1 MSHWKRWVR
10 KLSKLIIAGMEIQDV
25 PCSVCALE
33 EEGHI
38 MELRVEENGKKSI
51 LGNIYVGQ
59 VENIAANIQAAF
71 VMIAPDTRCYLPLS
85 DVKNPVFS
93 SGRKENAPLR
103 PGDMLLVQVSREAM
117 KGKLPAVTTN
127 LNFTGKYLVLTTGEK
142 KIGFSRKL
150 IQEEKNR
157 LNKWLEEERE
167 ISPRE
172 YGIVVR
178 TNAGEASKEEF
189 LTELSF
195 LKSLYEKTAVYGR
208 SRTCFSCVY
217 ETEPFYMNAVRD
229 VYSKRLDEIVTDIP
243 EAFSCISAYLKEV
256 SPEEEKKVRLYDDRL
271 LPLYKLYRLGVVLE
285 EAQKQKVW
293 LKSGGFLVL
302 QQTEAFV
309 SIDVNSGKY
318 TGKKKAEETYR
329 KINLEAAEEIARQL
343 RLRNLSGIILIDFI
357 NMENPDH
364 QDELFHVLQKHLRK
378 DSVKAKAVDIT
389 PLHIL
394 EMTRKKVRRP
404 LSEDLKEIGLQ

>member
-1 MSHWKRWVR
+1 
-10 KLSKLIIAGMEIQDV
+10 MELM
-25 PCSVCALE
+25 LE
-33 EEGHI
+33 EK
-38 MELRVEENGKKSI
+38 GKKSI

-59 VENIAANIQAAF
+59 VENIATNIQAAF
-71 VMIAPDTRCYLPLS
+71 VMIDPDTRCYLPLS

-93 SGRKENAPLR
+93 SGRTGDAPLR

-142 KIGFSRKL
+142 KIGFSKKL
-150 IQEEKNR
+150 IQEEKNK
-157 LNKWLEEERE
+157 LNKWLEEERAV
-167 ISPRE
+167 SPRE

-195 LKSLYEKTAVYGR
+195 LKRLYEKTAVYGR

-229 VYSKRLDEIVTDIP
+229 TYSKHLDEIVTDIP
-243 EAFSCISAYLKEV
+243 EVFEHIVAYLKEV
-256 SPEEEKKVRLYDDRL
+256 SHGEENKVRLYEDAL
-271 LPLYKLYRLGVVLE
+271 LPLYKLYRIGMVLE
-285 EAQKQKVW
+285 EVQKQKVW
-293 LKSGGFLVL
+293 LKSGGFLVI

-309 SIDVNSGKY
+309 SIDVNSGKF

-329 KINLEAAEEIARQL
+329 KINLEAAGEIARQL

-404 LSEDLKEIGLQ
+404 LSEDLKEISLR

>member
-1 MSHWKRWVR
+1 M
-10 KLSKLIIAGMEIQDV
+10 SKLIIAGMEIEGV
-25 PCSVCALE
+25 SCNTCALE
-33 EEGHI
+33 EDGHI
-38 MELRVEENGKKSI
+38 MELMLEEKGKKSI

-71 VMIAPDTRCYLPLS
+71 VMIDPDTRCYLPLS

-93 SGRKENAPLR
+93 SGRTGDAPLR

-142 KIGFSRKL
+142 KIGFSKKL
-150 IQEEKNR
+150 IQEEKNK
-157 LNKWLEEERE
+157 LNKWLEEERAV
-167 ISPRE
+167 SPRE

-229 VYSKRLDEIVTDIP
+229 TYSKHLDEIVTDIP
-243 EAFSCISAYLKEV
+243 EVFEHITAYLKEV
-256 SPEEEKKVRLYDDRL
+256 SHGEENKVRLYEDAL
-271 LPLYKLYRLGVVLE
+271 LPLYKLYRIGIALE
-285 EAQKQKVW
+285 EVQKQKVW
-293 LKSGGFLVL
+293 LKSGGFLVI

-309 SIDVNSGKY
+309 SIDVNSGKF

-329 KINLEAAEEIARQL
+329 KINLEAAGEIARQL

-404 LSEDLKEIGLQ
+404 LSEDLKEISLR

>member
-1 MSHWKRWVR
+1 
-10 KLSKLIIAGMEIQDV
+10 LSKLIIAGMEIEGV
-25 PCSVCALE
+25 SCNTCALE
-33 EEGHI
+33 EDGHI
-38 MELRVEENGKKSI
+38 MELMLEEKGKKSI

-71 VMIAPDTRCYLPLS
+71 VMIDPDTRCYLPLS

-93 SGRKENAPLR
+93 SGRTGDAPLR

-142 KIGFSRKL
+142 KIGFSKKL
-150 IQEEKNR
+150 IQEEKNK
-157 LNKWLEEERE
+157 LNKWLEEERAV
-167 ISPRE
+167 SPRE

-195 LKSLYEKTAVYGR
+195 LKRLYEKTAVYGR

-229 VYSKRLDEIVTDIP
+229 TYSKHLDEIVTDIP
-243 EAFSCISAYLKEV
+243 EVFEHIVTYLKEV
-256 SPEEEKKVRLYDDRL
+256 SHGEENKVRLYEDAL
-271 LPLYKLYRLGVVLE
+271 LPLYKLYRIGMVLE
-285 EAQKQKVW
+285 EVQKQKVW
-293 LKSGGFLVL
+293 LKSGGFLVI

-309 SIDVNSGKY
+309 SIDVNSGKF

-329 KINLEAAEEIARQL
+329 KINLEAAGEIARQL

-364 QDELFHVLQKHLRK
+364 QDELLHVLQKHLRK

-404 LSEDLKEIGLQ
+404 LSEDLKEISLR

>member
-1 MSHWKRWVR
+1 
-10 KLSKLIIAGMEIQDV
+10 MELM
-25 PCSVCALE
+25 LE
-33 EEGHI
+33 EK
-38 MELRVEENGKKSI
+38 GKKSI

-71 VMIAPDTRCYLPLS
+71 VMIDPDTRCYLPLS

-93 SGRKENAPLR
+93 SGRTGDAPLR

-142 KIGFSRKL
+142 KIGFSKKL
-150 IQEEKNR
+150 IQEEKNK
-157 LNKWLEEERE
+157 LNKWLEEERAV
-167 ISPRE
+167 SPRE

-195 LKSLYEKTAVYGR
+195 LKRLYEKTAVYGR

-229 VYSKRLDEIVTDIP
+229 TYSKHLDEIVTDIP
-243 EAFSCISAYLKEV
+243 EVFEHITAYLKEV
-256 SPEEEKKVRLYDDRL
+256 SHGEENKVRLYEDAL
-271 LPLYKLYRLGVVLE
+271 LPLYKLYRIGMVLE
-285 EAQKQKVW
+285 EVQKQKVW
-293 LKSGGFLVL
+293 LKSGGFLVI

-309 SIDVNSGKY
+309 SIDVNSGKF

-329 KINLEAAEEIARQL
+329 KINLEAAGEIARQL

-404 LSEDLKEIGLQ
+404 LSEDLKEISLR

>member
-1 MSHWKRWVR
+1 M
-10 KLSKLIIAGMEIQDV
+10 SKLIIAGMEIEGV
-25 PCSVCALE
+25 SCNTCALE
-33 EEGHI
+33 EDGHI
-38 MELRVEENGKKSI
+38 MELMLEEKGKKSI

-71 VMIAPDTRCYLPLS
+71 VMIDPDTRCYLPLS

-93 SGRKENAPLR
+93 SGRTGDAPLR

-142 KIGFSRKL
+142 KIGFSKKL
-150 IQEEKNR
+150 IQEEKNK
-157 LNKWLEEERE
+157 LNKWLEEERAV
-167 ISPRE
+167 SPRE

-195 LKSLYEKTAVYGR
+195 LKRLYEKTAVYGR

-229 VYSKRLDEIVTDIP
+229 TYSKHLDEIVTDIP
-243 EAFSCISAYLKEV
+243 EVFEHIVAYLKEV
-256 SPEEEKKVRLYDDRL
+256 SHGEENKVRLYEDAL
-271 LPLYKLYRLGVVLE
+271 LPLYKLYRIGMVLE
-285 EAQKQKVW
+285 EVQKQKVW
-293 LKSGGFLVL
+293 LKSGGFLVI

-309 SIDVNSGKY
+309 SIDVNSGKF

-329 KINLEAAEEIARQL
+329 KINLEAAGEIARQL

-364 QDELFHVLQKHLRK
+364 QDELLHVLQKHLRK

-404 LSEDLKEIGLQ
+404 LSEDLKEIGLR

>member
-1 MSHWKRWVR
+1 MR
-10 KLSKLIIAGMEIQDV
+10 KLSKLIIAGMEIEGV
-25 PCSVCALE
+25 SCNTCALE
-33 EEGHI
+33 EDGHI
-38 MELRVEENGKKSI
+38 MELMLEEKGKKSI

-71 VMIAPDTRCYLPLS
+71 VMIDPDTRCYLPLS

-93 SGRKENAPLR
+93 SGRTGDAPLR

-142 KIGFSRKL
+142 KIGFSKKL
-150 IQEEKNR
+150 IQEEKNK
-157 LNKWLEEERE
+157 LNKWLEEERAV
-167 ISPRE
+167 SPRE

-195 LKSLYEKTAVYGR
+195 LKRLYEKTAVYGR

-229 VYSKRLDEIVTDIP
+229 TYSKHLDEIVTDIP
-243 EAFSCISAYLKEV
+243 EVFEHIVAYLKEV
-256 SPEEEKKVRLYDDRL
+256 SHGEENKVRLYEDAL
-271 LPLYKLYRLGVVLE
+271 LPLYKLYRIGMVLE
-285 EAQKQKVW
+285 EVQKQKVW
-293 LKSGGFLVL
+293 LKSGGFLVI

-309 SIDVNSGKY
+309 SIDVNSGKF

-329 KINLEAAEEIARQL
+329 KINLEAAGEIARQL

-389 PLHIL
+389 PLHI
-394 EMTRKKVRRP
+394 
-404 LSEDLKEIGLQ
+404 

>member
-1 MSHWKRWVR
+1 MR
-10 KLSKLIIAGMEIQDV
+10 KLSKLIIAGMEIEGV
-25 PCSVCALE
+25 SCNTCALE
-33 EEGHI
+33 EDGHI
-38 MELRVEENGKKSI
+38 MELMLEEKGKKSI

-71 VMIAPDTRCYLPLS
+71 VMIDPDTRCYLPLS

-93 SGRKENAPLR
+93 SGRTGDAPLR

-142 KIGFSRKL
+142 KIGFSKKL
-150 IQEEKNR
+150 IQEEKNK
-157 LNKWLEEERE
+157 LNKWLEEERAV
-167 ISPRE
+167 SPRE

-195 LKSLYEKTAVYGR
+195 LKRLYEKTAVYGR

-229 VYSKRLDEIVTDIP
+229 TYSKHLEEIVTDIP
-243 EAFSCISAYLKEV
+243 EVFEHIAAYLKEV
-256 SPEEEKKVRLYDDRL
+256 SHGEENKVRLYEDAL
-271 LPLYKLYRLGVVLE
+271 LPLYKLYRIGIALE
-285 EAQKQKVW
+285 EVQKQKVW
-293 LKSGGFLVL
+293 LKSGGFLVI

-309 SIDVNSGKY
+309 SIDVNSGKF

-329 KINLEAAEEIARQL
+329 KINLEAAGEIARQL

-404 LSEDLKEIGLQ
+404 LSEDLKEINLR

>member
-1 MSHWKRWVR
+1 MR
-10 KLSKLIIAGMEIQDV
+10 KLSKLIIAGMEIEGV
-25 PCSVCALE
+25 SCNTCALE
-33 EEGHI
+33 EDGHI
-38 MELRVEENGKKSI
+38 MELMLEEKGKKSI

-71 VMIAPDTRCYLPLS
+71 VMIDPDTRCYLPLS

-93 SGRKENAPLR
+93 SGRTGDAPLR

-142 KIGFSRKL
+142 KIGFSKKL
-150 IQEEKNR
+150 IQEEKNK
-157 LNKWLEEERE
+157 LNKWLEEERAV
-167 ISPRE
+167 SPRE

-229 VYSKRLDEIVTDIP
+229 TYSKHLDEIVTDIP
-243 EAFSCISAYLKEV
+243 EVFEHIVAYLKEV
-256 SPEEEKKVRLYDDRL
+256 SHGEENKVRLYEDAL
-271 LPLYKLYRLGVVLE
+271 LPLYKLYRIGIALE
-285 EAQKQKVW
+285 EVQKQKVW
-293 LKSGGFLVL
+293 LKSGGFLVI

-309 SIDVNSGKY
+309 SIDVNSGKF

-329 KINLEAAEEIARQL
+329 KINLEAAGEIARQL

-404 LSEDLKEIGLQ
+404 LSEDLKEISLR

>member
-1 MSHWKRWVR
+1 MK
-10 KLSKLIIAGMEIQDV
+10 KLSKLIIAGMEIEGV
-25 PCSVCALE
+25 SCNTCALE
-33 EEGHI
+33 EDGHI
-38 MELRVEENGKKSI
+38 MELMLEEKGKKSI

-71 VMIAPDTRCYLPLS
+71 VMIDPDTRCYLPLS

-93 SGRKENAPLR
+93 SGRTGDAPLR

-142 KIGFSRKL
+142 KIGFSKKM
-150 IQEEKNR
+150 IQEEKNK
-157 LNKWLEEERE
+157 LNKWLEEERAV
-167 ISPRE
+167 SPRE

-195 LKSLYEKTAVYGR
+195 LKRLYEKTAVYGR

-229 VYSKRLDEIVTDIP
+229 TYSKHLDEIVTDIP
-243 EAFSCISAYLKEV
+243 EVFEHIVTYLKEV
-256 SPEEEKKVRLYDDRL
+256 SHGEENKVRLYEDAL
-271 LPLYKLYRLGVVLE
+271 LPLYKLYRIGMVLE
-285 EAQKQKVW
+285 EVQKQKVW
-293 LKSGGFLVL
+293 LKSGGFLVI

-309 SIDVNSGKY
+309 SIDVNSGKF

-329 KINLEAAEEIARQL
+329 KINLEAAGEIARQL

-404 LSEDLKEIGLQ
+404 LSEDLKEISLR

>member
-1 MSHWKRWVR
+1 
-10 KLSKLIIAGMEIQDV
+10 MELM
-25 PCSVCALE
+25 LE
-33 EEGHI
+33 EK
-38 MELRVEENGKKSI
+38 GKKSI

-71 VMIAPDTRCYLPLS
+71 VMIDPDTRCYLPLS

-93 SGRKENAPLR
+93 SGRTGDAPLR

-142 KIGFSRKL
+142 KIGFSKKL
-150 IQEEKNR
+150 IQEEKNK
-157 LNKWLEEERE
+157 LNKWLEEERAV
-167 ISPRE
+167 SPRE

-195 LKSLYEKTAVYGR
+195 LKRLYEKTAVYGR

-229 VYSKRLDEIVTDIP
+229 TYSKHLDEIVTDIP
-243 EAFSCISAYLKEV
+243 EVFEHIVAYLKEV
-256 SPEEEKKVRLYDDRL
+256 SHGEENKVRLYEDAL
-271 LPLYKLYRLGVVLE
+271 LPLYKLYRIGMVLE
-285 EAQKQKVW
+285 EVQKQKVW
-293 LKSGGFLVL
+293 LKSGGFLVI

-309 SIDVNSGKY
+309 SIDVNSGKF

-329 KINLEAAEEIARQL
+329 KINLEAAGEIARQL

-404 LSEDLKEIGLQ
+404 LSEDLKEISLR

>member
-1 MSHWKRWVR
+1 MR
-10 KLSKLIIAGMEIQDV
+10 KLSKLIIAGMEIEGV
-25 PCSVCALE
+25 SCNTCALE
-33 EEGHI
+33 EDGHI
-38 MELRVEENGKKSI
+38 MELMLEEKGKKSI

-71 VMIAPDTRCYLPLS
+71 VMIDPDTRCYLPLS

-93 SGRKENAPLR
+93 SGRTGDAPLR

-127 LNFTGKYLVLTTGEK
+127 LNLTGKYLVLTTGEK
-142 KIGFSRKL
+142 KIGFSKKL
-150 IQEEKNR
+150 IQEEKNK
-157 LNKWLEEERE
+157 LNKWLEEERAV
-167 ISPRE
+167 SPRE

-195 LKSLYEKTAVYGR
+195 LKRLYEKTAVYGR

-229 VYSKRLDEIVTDIP
+229 TYSKHLDEIVTDIP
-243 EAFSCISAYLKEV
+243 EVFEHIAAYLKEV
-256 SPEEEKKVRLYDDRL
+256 SHGEENKVRLYEDAL
-271 LPLYKLYRLGVVLE
+271 LPLYKLYRIGIVLE
-285 EAQKQKVW
+285 EVQKQKVW
-293 LKSGGFLVL
+293 LKSGGFLVI

-309 SIDVNSGKY
+309 SIDVNSGKF

-329 KINLEAAEEIARQL
+329 KINLEAAGEIARQL

-404 LSEDLKEIGLQ
+404 LSEDLKEISLR

>member
-1 MSHWKRWVR
+1 MR
-10 KLSKLIIAGMEIQDV
+10 KLSKLIIAGMEIEGV
-25 PCSVCALE
+25 SCNTCALE
-33 EEGHI
+33 EDGHI
-38 MELRVEENGKKSI
+38 MELMLEEKGKKSI

-71 VMIAPDTRCYLPLS
+71 VMIDPDTRCYLPLS

-93 SGRKENAPLR
+93 SGRTGDAPLR

-142 KIGFSRKL
+142 KIGFSKKL
-150 IQEEKNR
+150 IQEEKNK
-157 LNKWLEEERE
+157 LNKWLEEERAV
-167 ISPRE
+167 SPRE

-229 VYSKRLDEIVTDIP
+229 TYSKHLDEIVTDIP
-243 EAFSCISAYLKEV
+243 EVFEHIVAYLKEV
-256 SPEEEKKVRLYDDRL
+256 SHGEENKVRLYEDAL
-271 LPLYKLYRLGVVLE
+271 LPLYKLYRIGMVLE
-285 EAQKQKVW
+285 EVQKQKVW
-293 LKSGGFLVL
+293 LKSGGFLVI

-309 SIDVNSGKY
+309 SIDVNSGKF

-329 KINLEAAEEIARQL
+329 KINLEAAGEIARQL

-404 LSEDLKEIGLQ
+404 LSEDLKEISLR

>member
-1 MSHWKRWVR
+1 M
-10 KLSKLIIAGMEIQDV
+10 SKLIIAGMEIEGV
-25 PCSVCALE
+25 SCNTCALE
-33 EEGHI
+33 EDGHI
-38 MELRVEENGKKSI
+38 MELMLEEKGKKSI

-71 VMIAPDTRCYLPLS
+71 VMIDPDTRCYLPLS

-93 SGRKENAPLR
+93 SGRTGDAPLR

-142 KIGFSRKL
+142 KIGFSKKL
-150 IQEEKNR
+150 IQEEKNK
-157 LNKWLEEERE
+157 LNKWLEEERAV
-167 ISPRE
+167 SPRE

-195 LKSLYEKTAVYGR
+195 LKRLYEKTAVYGR

-229 VYSKRLDEIVTDIP
+229 TYSKHLEEIVTDIP
-243 EAFSCISAYLKEV
+243 EVFEHIVAYLKEV
-256 SPEEEKKVRLYDDRL
+256 SHGEENKVRLYEDAL
-271 LPLYKLYRLGVVLE
+271 LPLYKLYRIGMVLE
-285 EAQKQKVW
+285 EVQKQKVW
-293 LKSGGFLVL
+293 LKSGGFLVI

-309 SIDVNSGKY
+309 SIDVNSGKF

-329 KINLEAAEEIARQL
+329 KINLEAAGEIARQL

-404 LSEDLKEIGLQ
+404 LSEDLKEISLR

>member
-1 MSHWKRWVR
+1 
-10 KLSKLIIAGMEIQDV
+10 MELM
-25 PCSVCALE
+25 LE
-33 EEGHI
+33 EK
-38 MELRVEENGKKSI
+38 GKKSI

-71 VMIAPDTRCYLPLS
+71 VMIDPDTRCYLPLS

-93 SGRKENAPLR
+93 SGRTGDAPLR

-142 KIGFSRKL
+142 KIGFSKKL
-150 IQEEKNR
+150 IQEEKNK
-157 LNKWLEEERE
+157 LNKWLEEERAV
-167 ISPRE
+167 SPRE

-229 VYSKRLDEIVTDIP
+229 TYSKHLEEIVTDIP
-243 EAFSCISAYLKEV
+243 EVFEHIAAYLKEV
-256 SPEEEKKVRLYDDRL
+256 SHGEENKVRLYEDAL
-271 LPLYKLYRLGVVLE
+271 LPLYKLYRIGIALE
-285 EAQKQKVW
+285 EVQKQKVW
-293 LKSGGFLVL
+293 LKSGGFLVI

-309 SIDVNSGKY
+309 SIDVNSGKF

-329 KINLEAAEEIARQL
+329 KINLEAAGEIARQL

-404 LSEDLKEIGLQ
+404 LSEDLKEISLR

>member
-1 MSHWKRWVR
+1 
-10 KLSKLIIAGMEIQDV
+10 MELM
-25 PCSVCALE
+25 LE
-33 EEGHI
+33 EK
-38 MELRVEENGKKSI
+38 GKKSI

-71 VMIAPDTRCYLPLS
+71 VMIDPDTRCYLPLS

-93 SGRKENAPLR
+93 SGRTGDAPLR

-142 KIGFSRKL
+142 KIGFSKKL
-150 IQEEKNR
+150 IQEEKNK
-157 LNKWLEEERE
+157 LNKWLEEERAV
-167 ISPRE
+167 SPRE

-195 LKSLYEKTAVYGR
+195 LKRLYEKTAVYGR

-229 VYSKRLDEIVTDIP
+229 TYSKHLDEIVTDIP
-243 EAFSCISAYLKEV
+243 EVFEHIVAYLKEV
-256 SPEEEKKVRLYDDRL
+256 SHGEENKVRLYEDAL
-271 LPLYKLYRLGVVLE
+271 LPLYKLYRIGMVLE
-285 EAQKQKVW
+285 EVQKQKVW

-309 SIDVNSGKY
+309 SIDVNSGKF

-329 KINLEAAEEIARQL
+329 KINLEAAGEIARQL

-404 LSEDLKEIGLQ
+404 LSEDLKEISLR

>member
-1 MSHWKRWVR
+1 MR
-10 KLSKLIIAGMEIQDV
+10 KLSKLIIAGMEIEGV
-25 PCSVCALE
+25 SCNTCALE
-33 EEGHI
+33 EDGHI
-38 MELRVEENGKKSI
+38 MELMLEEKGKKSI

-71 VMIAPDTRCYLPLS
+71 VMIDPDTRCYLPLS

-93 SGRKENAPLR
+93 SGRTGDAPLR

-142 KIGFSRKL
+142 KIGFSKKL
-150 IQEEKNR
+150 IQEEKNK
-157 LNKWLEEERE
+157 LNKWLEEERAV
-167 ISPRE
+167 SPRE

-195 LKSLYEKTAVYGR
+195 LKRLYEKTAVYGR

-229 VYSKRLDEIVTDIP
+229 TYSKHLDEIVTDIP
-243 EAFSCISAYLKEV
+243 EVFEHIVAYLKEV
-256 SPEEEKKVRLYDDRL
+256 SHGEENKVRLYEDAL
-271 LPLYKLYRLGVVLE
+271 LPLYKLYRIGMVLE
-285 EAQKQKVW
+285 EVQKQKVW

-309 SIDVNSGKY
+309 SIDVNSGKF

-329 KINLEAAEEIARQL
+329 KINLEAAGEIARQL

-404 LSEDLKEIGLQ
+404 LSEDLKEISLR

>member
-1 MSHWKRWVR
+1 MR
-10 KLSKLIIAGMEIQDV
+10 KLSKLIIAGMEIEGV
-25 PCSVCALE
+25 SCNTCALE
-33 EEGHI
+33 EDGHI
-38 MELRVEENGKKSI
+38 MELMLEEKGKKSI

-71 VMIAPDTRCYLPLS
+71 VMIDPDTRCYLPLS

-93 SGRKENAPLR
+93 SGRTGDAPLR

-142 KIGFSRKL
+142 KIGFSKKL
-150 IQEEKNR
+150 IQEEKNK
-157 LNKWLEEERE
+157 LNKWLEEERAV
-167 ISPRE
+167 SPRE

-195 LKSLYEKTAVYGR
+195 LKRLYEKTAVYGR

-229 VYSKRLDEIVTDIP
+229 TYSKHLDEIVTDIP
-243 EAFSCISAYLKEV
+243 EVFEHIVAYLKEV
-256 SPEEEKKVRLYDDRL
+256 SHGEENKVRLYEDAL
-271 LPLYKLYRLGVVLE
+271 LPLYKLYRIGMVLE
-285 EAQKQKVW
+285 EVQKQKVW
-293 LKSGGFLVL
+293 LKSGGFLVI

-309 SIDVNSGKY
+309 SIDVNSGKF

-329 KINLEAAEEIARQL
+329 KINLEAAGEIARQL

-404 LSEDLKEIGLQ
+404 LSEDLKEISLR

>member
-1 MSHWKRWVR
+1 
-10 KLSKLIIAGMEIQDV
+10 MELM
-25 PCSVCALE
+25 LE
-33 EEGHI
+33 EK
-38 MELRVEENGKKSI
+38 GKKSI

-71 VMIAPDTRCYLPLS
+71 VMIDPDTRCYLPLS

-93 SGRKENAPLR
+93 SGRTGDAPLR

-117 KGKLPAVTTN
+117 KGKLPAITTN

-142 KIGFSRKL
+142 KIGFSKKL
-150 IQEEKNR
+150 IQEEKNK
-157 LNKWLEEERE
+157 LNKWLEEERAV
-167 ISPRE
+167 SPRE

-229 VYSKRLDEIVTDIP
+229 TYSKHLDEIVTDIP
-243 EAFSCISAYLKEV
+243 EVFEHITAYLKEV
-256 SPEEEKKVRLYDDRL
+256 SHGEENKVRLYEDAL
-271 LPLYKLYRLGVVLE
+271 LPLYKLYRIGIALE
-285 EAQKQKVW
+285 EVQKQKVW
-293 LKSGGFLVL
+293 LKSGGFLVI

-309 SIDVNSGKY
+309 SIDVNSGKF

-329 KINLEAAEEIARQL
+329 KINLEAAGEIARQL

-404 LSEDLKEIGLQ
+404 LSEDLKEISLR

>member
-1 MSHWKRWVR
+1 MR
-10 KLSKLIIAGMEIQDV
+10 KLSKLIIAGMEIEGV
-25 PCSVCALE
+25 SCNTCALE
-33 EEGHI
+33 EDGHI
-38 MELRVEENGKKSI
+38 MELMLEEKGKKSI

-71 VMIAPDTRCYLPLS
+71 VMIDPDTRCYLPLS

-93 SGRKENAPLR
+93 SGRTGDAPLR

-127 LNFTGKYLVLTTGEK
+127 LNLTGKYLVLTTGEK
-142 KIGFSRKL
+142 KIGFSKKL
-150 IQEEKNR
+150 IQEEKNK
-157 LNKWLEEERE
+157 LNKWLEEERAV
-167 ISPRE
+167 SPRE

-229 VYSKRLDEIVTDIP
+229 TYSKHLDEIVTDIP
-243 EAFSCISAYLKEV
+243 EVFEHIVAYLKEV
-256 SPEEEKKVRLYDDRL
+256 SHGEENKVRLYEDAL
-271 LPLYKLYRLGVVLE
+271 LPLYKLYRIGIVLE
-285 EAQKQKVW
+285 EVQKQKVW
-293 LKSGGFLVL
+293 LKSGGFLVI

-309 SIDVNSGKY
+309 SIDVNSGKF

-329 KINLEAAEEIARQL
+329 KINLEAAGEIARQL

-404 LSEDLKEIGLQ
+404 LSEDLKEISLR

>member
-1 MSHWKRWVR
+1 M
-10 KLSKLIIAGMEIQDV
+10 SKLIIAGMEIEGV
-25 PCSVCALE
+25 SCNTCALE
-33 EEGHI
+33 EDGHI
-38 MELRVEENGKKSI
+38 MELMLEEKGKKSI

-71 VMIAPDTRCYLPLS
+71 VMIDPDTRCYLPLS

-93 SGRKENAPLR
+93 SGRTGDAPLR

-142 KIGFSRKL
+142 KIGFSKKL
-150 IQEEKNR
+150 IQEEKNK
-157 LNKWLEEERE
+157 LNKWLEEERAV
-167 ISPRE
+167 SPRE

-195 LKSLYEKTAVYGR
+195 LKRLYEKTAVYGR

-229 VYSKRLDEIVTDIP
+229 TYSKHLDEIVTDIP
-243 EAFSCISAYLKEV
+243 EVFEHITAYLKEV
-256 SPEEEKKVRLYDDRL
+256 SHGEENKVRLYEDAL
-271 LPLYKLYRLGVVLE
+271 LPLYKLYRIGMVLE
-285 EAQKQKVW
+285 EVQKQKVW
-293 LKSGGFLVL
+293 LKSGGFLVI

-309 SIDVNSGKY
+309 SIDVNSGKF

-329 KINLEAAEEIARQL
+329 KINLEAAGEIARQL

-404 LSEDLKEIGLQ
+404 LSEDLKEISLR

>member
-1 MSHWKRWVR
+1 MK
-10 KLSKLIIAGMEIQDV
+10 KLSKLIIAGMEIEGV
-25 PCSVCALE
+25 SCNTCALE
-33 EEGHI
+33 EDGHI
-38 MELRVEENGKKSI
+38 MELMLEEKEKKSI

-71 VMIAPDTRCYLPLS
+71 VMIDPDTRCYLPLS

-93 SGRKENAPLR
+93 SGRTGDAPLR

-142 KIGFSRKL
+142 KIGFSKKL
-150 IQEEKNR
+150 IQEEKNK
-157 LNKWLEEERE
+157 LNKWLEEERAV
-167 ISPRE
+167 SPRE

-195 LKSLYEKTAVYGR
+195 LKRLYEKTAVHGR

-229 VYSKRLDEIVTDIP
+229 TYSKHLDEIVTDIP
-243 EAFSCISAYLKEV
+243 EVFEHIVTYLKEV
-256 SPEEEKKVRLYDDRL
+256 SHGEENKVRLYEDAL
-271 LPLYKLYRLGVVLE
+271 LPLYKLYRIGMVLE
-285 EAQKQKVW
+285 EVQKQKVW
-293 LKSGGFLVL
+293 LKSGGFLVI

-309 SIDVNSGKY
+309 SIDVNSGKF

-329 KINLEAAEEIARQL
+329 KINLEAAGEIARQL

-404 LSEDLKEIGLQ
+404 LSEDLKEISLR

>member
-1 MSHWKRWVR
+1 
-10 KLSKLIIAGMEIQDV
+10 MELM
-25 PCSVCALE
+25 LE
-33 EEGHI
+33 EK
-38 MELRVEENGKKSI
+38 GKKSI
-51 LGNIYVGQ
+51 LGNIYVGL

-71 VMIAPDTRCYLPLS
+71 VMIDPDTRCYLPLS

-93 SGRKENAPLR
+93 SGRTGDAPLR

-142 KIGFSRKL
+142 KIGFSKKL
-150 IQEEKNR
+150 IQEEKNK
-157 LNKWLEEERE
+157 LNKWLEEERAV
-167 ISPRE
+167 SPRE

-195 LKSLYEKTAVYGR
+195 LKRLYEKTAVYGR

-229 VYSKRLDEIVTDIP
+229 TYSKHLHEIVTDIP
-243 EAFSCISAYLKEV
+243 EVFEHIVAYLKEV
-256 SPEEEKKVRLYDDRL
+256 SHGEENKVRLYEDAL
-271 LPLYKLYRLGVVLE
+271 LPLYKLYRIGMVLE
-285 EAQKQKVW
+285 EVQKQKVW
-293 LKSGGFLVL
+293 LKSGGFLVI

-309 SIDVNSGKY
+309 SIDVNSGKF

-329 KINLEAAEEIARQL
+329 KINLEAAGEIARQL

-404 LSEDLKEIGLQ
+404 LSEDLKEISLR

>member
-1 MSHWKRWVR
+1 MR
-10 KLSKLIIAGMEIQDV
+10 KLSKLIIAGMEIEGV
-25 PCSVCALE
+25 SCNTCALE
-33 EEGHI
+33 EDGHI
-38 MELRVEENGKKSI
+38 MELMLEEKGKKSI

-71 VMIAPDTRCYLPLS
+71 VMIDPDTRCYLPLS

-93 SGRKENAPLR
+93 SGRTGDAPLR

-117 KGKLPAVTTN
+117 KGKLPAITTN

-142 KIGFSRKL
+142 KIGFSKKL
-150 IQEEKNR
+150 IQEEKNK
-157 LNKWLEEERE
+157 LNKWLEEERAV
-167 ISPRE
+167 SPRE

-195 LKSLYEKTAVYGR
+195 LKRLYEKTAVYGR

-229 VYSKRLDEIVTDIP
+229 TYSKHLDEIVTDIP
-243 EAFSCISAYLKEV
+243 EVFEHITAYLKEV
-256 SPEEEKKVRLYDDRL
+256 SHGEENKVRLYEDAL
-271 LPLYKLYRLGVVLE
+271 LPLYKLYRIGIALE
-285 EAQKQKVW
+285 EVQKQKVW
-293 LKSGGFLVL
+293 LKSGGFLVI

-309 SIDVNSGKY
+309 SIDVNSGKF

-329 KINLEAAEEIARQL
+329 KINLEAAGEIARQL

-404 LSEDLKEIGLQ
+404 LSEDLKEISLR

>member
-1 MSHWKRWVR
+1 M
-10 KLSKLIIAGMEIQDV
+10 SKLIIAGMEIEDV
-25 PCSVCALE
+25 SCNTCALE
-33 EEGHI
+33 EDGHI
-38 MELRVEENGKKSI
+38 MELMLEEKGKKSI

-71 VMIAPDTRCYLPLS
+71 VMIDPDTRCYLPLS

-93 SGRKENAPLR
+93 SGRTGDAPLR

-142 KIGFSRKL
+142 KIGFSKKL
-150 IQEEKNR
+150 IQEEKNK
-157 LNKWLEEERE
+157 LNKWLEEERAV
-167 ISPRE
+167 SPRE

-195 LKSLYEKTAVYGR
+195 LKRLYEKTAVYGR

-229 VYSKRLDEIVTDIP
+229 TYSKHLDEIVTDIP
-243 EAFSCISAYLKEV
+243 EVFEHIVAYLKEV
-256 SPEEEKKVRLYDDRL
+256 SHGEENKVRLYEDAL
-271 LPLYKLYRLGVVLE
+271 LPLYKLYRIGMVLE
-285 EAQKQKVW
+285 EVQKQKVW
-293 LKSGGFLVL
+293 LKSGGFLVI

-309 SIDVNSGKY
+309 SIDVNSGKF

-329 KINLEAAEEIARQL
+329 KINLEAAGEIARQL

-404 LSEDLKEIGLQ
+404 LSEDLKEISLR

>member
-1 MSHWKRWVR
+1 MR
-10 KLSKLIIAGMEIQDV
+10 KLSKLIIAGMEIEGV
-25 PCSVCALE
+25 SCNTCALE
-33 EEGHI
+33 EDGHI
-38 MELRVEENGKKSI
+38 MELMLEEKGKKSI

-71 VMIAPDTRCYLPLS
+71 VMIDPDTRCYLPLS

-93 SGRKENAPLR
+93 SGRTGDAPLR

-127 LNFTGKYLVLTTGEK
+127 LNLTGKYLVLTTGEK
-142 KIGFSRKL
+142 KIGFSKKL
-150 IQEEKNR
+150 IQEEKNK
-157 LNKWLEEERE
+157 LNKWLEEERAV
-167 ISPRE
+167 SPRE

-229 VYSKRLDEIVTDIP
+229 TYSKHLDEIVTDIP
-243 EAFSCISAYLKEV
+243 EVFEHITAYLKEV
-256 SPEEEKKVRLYDDRL
+256 SHGEENKVRLYEDAL
-271 LPLYKLYRLGVVLE
+271 LPLYKLYRIGIALE
-285 EAQKQKVW
+285 EVQKQKVW
-293 LKSGGFLVL
+293 LKSGGFLVI

-309 SIDVNSGKY
+309 SIDVNSGKF

-329 KINLEAAEEIARQL
+329 KINLEAAGEIARQL

-404 LSEDLKEIGLQ
+404 LSEDLKEISLR

>member
-1 MSHWKRWVR
+1 MR
-10 KLSKLIIAGMEIQDV
+10 KLSKLIIAGMEIEGV
-25 PCSVCALE
+25 SCNTCALE
-33 EEGHI
+33 EDGHI
-38 MELRVEENGKKSI
+38 MELMLEEKGKKSI

-71 VMIAPDTRCYLPLS
+71 VMIDPDTRCYLPLS

-93 SGRKENAPLR
+93 SGRTGDAPLR

-142 KIGFSRKL
+142 KIGFSKKL
-150 IQEEKNR
+150 IQEEKNK
-157 LNKWLEEERE
+157 LNKWLEEERAV
-167 ISPRE
+167 SPRE

-195 LKSLYEKTAVYGR
+195 LKRLYEKTAVYGR

-229 VYSKRLDEIVTDIP
+229 TYSKHLEEIVTDIP
-243 EAFSCISAYLKEV
+243 EVFEHITAYLKEV
-256 SPEEEKKVRLYDDRL
+256 SHGEENKVRLYEDAL
-271 LPLYKLYRLGVVLE
+271 LPLYKLYRIGIALE
-285 EAQKQKVW
+285 EVQKQKVW
-293 LKSGGFLVL
+293 LKSGGFLVI

-309 SIDVNSGKY
+309 SIDVNSGKF

-329 KINLEAAEEIARQL
+329 KINLEAAGEIARQL

-404 LSEDLKEIGLQ
+404 LSEDLKEISLR

>member
-1 MSHWKRWVR
+1 
-10 KLSKLIIAGMEIQDV
+10 MELM
-25 PCSVCALE
+25 LE
-33 EEGHI
+33 EK
-38 MELRVEENGKKSI
+38 GKKSI

-71 VMIAPDTRCYLPLS
+71 VMIDPDTRCYLPLS

-93 SGRKENAPLR
+93 SGRTGDAPLR

-142 KIGFSRKL
+142 KIGFSKKL
-150 IQEEKNR
+150 IQEEKNK
-157 LNKWLEEERE
+157 LNKWLEEERAV
-167 ISPRE
+167 SPRE

-229 VYSKRLDEIVTDIP
+229 TYSKHLDEIVTDIP
-243 EAFSCISAYLKEV
+243 EVFEHIVAYLKEV
-256 SPEEEKKVRLYDDRL
+256 SHGEENKVRLYEDAL
-271 LPLYKLYRLGVVLE
+271 LPLYKLYRIGIALE
-285 EAQKQKVW
+285 EVQKQKVW
-293 LKSGGFLVL
+293 LKSGGFLVI

-309 SIDVNSGKY
+309 SIDVNSGKF

-329 KINLEAAEEIARQL
+329 KINLEAAGEIARQL

-404 LSEDLKEIGLQ
+404 LSEDLKEISLR

>member
-1 MSHWKRWVR
+1 
-10 KLSKLIIAGMEIQDV
+10 MELM
-25 PCSVCALE
+25 LE
-33 EEGHI
+33 EK
-38 MELRVEENGKKSI
+38 GKKSI

-71 VMIAPDTRCYLPLS
+71 VMIDPDTRCYLPLS

-93 SGRKENAPLR
+93 SGRTGDAPLR

-142 KIGFSRKL
+142 KIGFSKKL
-150 IQEEKNR
+150 IQEEKNK
-157 LNKWLEEERE
+157 LNKWLEEERAV
-167 ISPRE
+167 SPRE

-195 LKSLYEKTAVYGR
+195 LKRLYEKTAVYGR

-229 VYSKRLDEIVTDIP
+229 TYSKHLDEIVTDIP
-243 EAFSCISAYLKEV
+243 EVFEHIVAYLKEV
-256 SPEEEKKVRLYDDRL
+256 SHGEENKVRLYEDAL
-271 LPLYKLYRLGVVLE
+271 LPLYKLYRIGMVLE
-285 EAQKQKVW
+285 EVQKQKVW
-293 LKSGGFLVL
+293 LKSGGFLVI

-309 SIDVNSGKY
+309 SIDVNSGKF

-329 KINLEAAEEIARQL
+329 KINLEAAGEIARQL

-357 NMENPDH
+357 NMENLDH

-404 LSEDLKEIGLQ
+404 LSEDLKEISLR

>member
-1 MSHWKRWVR
+1 MR
-10 KLSKLIIAGMEIQDV
+10 KLSKLIIAGMEIEGV
-25 PCSVCALE
+25 SCNTCALE
-33 EEGHI
+33 EDGHI
-38 MELRVEENGKKSI
+38 MELMLEEKGKKSI

-71 VMIAPDTRCYLPLS
+71 VMIDPDTRCYLPLS

-93 SGRKENAPLR
+93 SGRTGDAPLR

-142 KIGFSRKL
+142 KIGFSKKL
-150 IQEEKNR
+150 IQEEKNK
-157 LNKWLEEERE
+157 LNKWLEEERAV
-167 ISPRE
+167 SPRE

-195 LKSLYEKTAVYGR
+195 LKRLYEKTAVYGR

-229 VYSKRLDEIVTDIP
+229 TYSKHLDEIVTDIP
-243 EAFSCISAYLKEV
+243 EVFEHIVAYLKEV
-256 SPEEEKKVRLYDDRL
+256 SYGEENKVRLYEDAL
-271 LPLYKLYRLGVVLE
+271 LPLYKLYRIGMVLE
-285 EAQKQKVW
+285 EVQKQKVW
-293 LKSGGFLVL
+293 LKSGGFLVI

-309 SIDVNSGKY
+309 SIDVNSGKF

-329 KINLEAAEEIARQL
+329 KINLEAAGEIARQL

-404 LSEDLKEIGLQ
+404 LSEDLKEISLR

>member
-1 MSHWKRWVR
+1 MR
-10 KLSKLIIAGMEIQDV
+10 KLSKLIIAGMEIEGV
-25 PCSVCALE
+25 SCNTCALE
-33 EEGHI
+33 EDGHI
-38 MELRVEENGKKSI
+38 MELMLEEKGKKSI

-71 VMIAPDTRCYLPLS
+71 VMIDPDTRCYLPLS

-93 SGRKENAPLR
+93 SGRTGDAPLR

-142 KIGFSRKL
+142 KIGFSKKL
-150 IQEEKNR
+150 IQEEKNK
-157 LNKWLEEERE
+157 LNKWLEEERAV
-167 ISPRE
+167 SPRE

-195 LKSLYEKTAVYGR
+195 LKRLYEKTAVYGR

-229 VYSKRLDEIVTDIP
+229 TYSKHLDEIVTDIP
-243 EAFSCISAYLKEV
+243 EVFEHIVTYLKEV
-256 SPEEEKKVRLYDDRL
+256 SHGEENKVRLYEDAL
-271 LPLYKLYRLGVVLE
+271 LPLYKLYRIGMVLE
-285 EAQKQKVW
+285 EVQKQKVW
-293 LKSGGFLVL
+293 LKSGGFLVI

-309 SIDVNSGKY
+309 SIDVNSGKF

-329 KINLEAAEEIARQL
+329 KINLEAAGEIARQL

-404 LSEDLKEIGLQ
+404 LSEDLKEISLR

>member
-1 MSHWKRWVR
+1 MR
-10 KLSKLIIAGMEIQDV
+10 KLSKLIIAGMEIEGV
-25 PCSVCALE
+25 SCNTCALE
-33 EEGHI
+33 EDGHI
-38 MELRVEENGKKSI
+38 MELMLEEKGKKSI

-71 VMIAPDTRCYLPLS
+71 VMIDPDTRCYLPLS

-93 SGRKENAPLR
+93 SGRTGDAPLR

-142 KIGFSRKL
+142 KIGFSKKL
-150 IQEEKNR
+150 IQEEKNK
-157 LNKWLEEERE
+157 LNKWLEEERAV
-167 ISPRE
+167 SPRE

-195 LKSLYEKTAVYGR
+195 LKRLYEKTAVYGR

-229 VYSKRLDEIVTDIP
+229 TYSKHLEEIVTDIP
-243 EAFSCISAYLKEV
+243 EVFEHIAAYLKEV
-256 SPEEEKKVRLYDDRL
+256 SHGEENKVRLYEDAL
-271 LPLYKLYRLGVVLE
+271 LPLYKLYRIGMVLE
-285 EAQKQKVW
+285 EVQKQKVW
-293 LKSGGFLVL
+293 LKSGGFLVI

-309 SIDVNSGKY
+309 SIDVNSGKF

-329 KINLEAAEEIARQL
+329 KINLEAAGEIARQL

-404 LSEDLKEIGLQ
+404 LSEDLKEISLR

>member
-1 MSHWKRWVR
+1 MK
-10 KLSKLIIAGMEIQDV
+10 KLSKLIIAGMEIEGV
-25 PCSVCALE
+25 SCNTCALE
-33 EEGHI
+33 EDGHI
-38 MELRVEENGKKSI
+38 MELMLEEKGKKSI

-71 VMIAPDTRCYLPLS
+71 VMIDPDTRCYLPLS

-93 SGRKENAPLR
+93 SGRTGDAPLR

-142 KIGFSRKL
+142 KIGFSKKL

-157 LNKWLEEERE
+157 LNKWLEEERAV
-167 ISPRE
+167 SPRE

-195 LKSLYEKTAVYGR
+195 LKRLYEKTAVYGR

-229 VYSKRLDEIVTDIP
+229 TYSKHLDEIVTDIP
-243 EAFSCISAYLKEV
+243 EVFEHIVAYLKEV
-256 SPEEEKKVRLYDDRL
+256 SHGEENKVRLYEDAL
-271 LPLYKLYRLGVVLE
+271 LPLYKLYRIGMVLE
-285 EAQKQKVW
+285 EVQKQKVW
-293 LKSGGFLVL
+293 LKSGGFLVI

-309 SIDVNSGKY
+309 SIDVNSGKF

-329 KINLEAAEEIARQL
+329 KINLEAAGEIARQL

-404 LSEDLKEIGLQ
+404 LSEDLKEISLR

>member
-1 MSHWKRWVR
+1 
-10 KLSKLIIAGMEIQDV
+10 MELM
-25 PCSVCALE
+25 LE
-33 EEGHI
+33 EK
-38 MELRVEENGKKSI
+38 GKKSI

-71 VMIAPDTRCYLPLS
+71 VMIDPDTRCYLPLS

-93 SGRKENAPLR
+93 SGRTGDAPLR

-142 KIGFSRKL
+142 KIGFSKKL
-150 IQEEKNR
+150 IQEEKNK
-157 LNKWLEEERE
+157 LNKWLEEERAV
-167 ISPRE
+167 SPRE

-229 VYSKRLDEIVTDIP
+229 TYSKHLDEIVTDIP
-243 EAFSCISAYLKEV
+243 EVFEHIVAYLKEV
-256 SPEEEKKVRLYDDRL
+256 SHGEENKVRLYEDAL
-271 LPLYKLYRLGVVLE
+271 LPLYKLYRIGMVLE
-285 EAQKQKVW
+285 EVQKQKVW
-293 LKSGGFLVL
+293 LKSGGFLVI

-309 SIDVNSGKY
+309 SIDVNSGKF

-329 KINLEAAEEIARQL
+329 KINLEAAGEIARQL

-404 LSEDLKEIGLQ
+404 LSEDLKEISLR

>member
-1 MSHWKRWVR
+1 MR
-10 KLSKLIIAGMEIQDV
+10 KLSKLIIAGMEIEGV
-25 PCSVCALE
+25 SCNTCALE
-33 EEGHI
+33 EDGHI
-38 MELRVEENGKKSI
+38 MELMLEEKGKKSI

-71 VMIAPDTRCYLPLS
+71 VMIDPDTRCYLPLS

-93 SGRKENAPLR
+93 SGRTGDAPLR

-117 KGKLPAVTTN
+117 KGKLPAITTN

-142 KIGFSRKL
+142 KIGFSKKL
-150 IQEEKNR
+150 IQEEKNK
-157 LNKWLEEERE
+157 LNKWLEEERAV
-167 ISPRE
+167 SPRE

-229 VYSKRLDEIVTDIP
+229 TYSKHLDEIVTDIP
-243 EAFSCISAYLKEV
+243 EVFEHITAYLKEV
-256 SPEEEKKVRLYDDRL
+256 SHGEENKVRLYEDAL
-271 LPLYKLYRLGVVLE
+271 LPLYKLYRIGIVLE
-285 EAQKQKVW
+285 EVQKQKVW
-293 LKSGGFLVL
+293 LKSGGFLVI

-309 SIDVNSGKY
+309 SIDVNSGKF

-329 KINLEAAEEIARQL
+329 KINLEAAGEIARQL

-404 LSEDLKEIGLQ
+404 LSEDLKEISLR

>member
-1 MSHWKRWVR
+1 M
-10 KLSKLIIAGMEIQDV
+10 SKLIIAGMEIEGV
-25 PCSVCALE
+25 SCNTCALE
-33 EEGHI
+33 EDGHI
-38 MELRVEENGKKSI
+38 MELMLEEKGKKSI

-71 VMIAPDTRCYLPLS
+71 VMIDPDTRCYLPLS

-93 SGRKENAPLR
+93 SGRTGDAPLR

-142 KIGFSRKL
+142 KIGFSKKL
-150 IQEEKNR
+150 IQEEKNK
-157 LNKWLEEERE
+157 LNKWLEEERAV
-167 ISPRE
+167 SPRE

-195 LKSLYEKTAVYGR
+195 LKRLYEKTAVYGR

-229 VYSKRLDEIVTDIP
+229 TYSKHLDEIVTDIP
-243 EAFSCISAYLKEV
+243 EVFEHIVAYLKEV
-256 SPEEEKKVRLYDDRL
+256 SHGEENKVRLYEDAL
-271 LPLYKLYRLGVVLE
+271 LPLYKLYRIGIALE
-285 EAQKQKVW
+285 EVQKQKVW
-293 LKSGGFLVL
+293 LKSGGFLVI

-309 SIDVNSGKY
+309 SIDVNSGKF

-329 KINLEAAEEIARQL
+329 KINLEAAGEIARQL

-404 LSEDLKEIGLQ
+404 LSEDLKEISLR

>member
-1 MSHWKRWVR
+1 MK
-10 KLSKLIIAGMEIQDV
+10 KLSKLIIAGMEIEGV
-25 PCSVCALE
+25 SCNTCALE
-33 EEGHI
+33 EDGHI
-38 MELRVEENGKKSI
+38 MELMLEEKGKKSI

-71 VMIAPDTRCYLPLS
+71 VMIDPDTRCYLPLS

-93 SGRKENAPLR
+93 SGRTGDAPLR

-142 KIGFSRKL
+142 KIGFSKKL
-150 IQEEKNR
+150 IQEEKNK
-157 LNKWLEEERE
+157 LNKWLEEERAV
-167 ISPRE
+167 SPRE

-195 LKSLYEKTAVYGR
+195 LKRLYEKTAVYGR

-229 VYSKRLDEIVTDIP
+229 TYSKHLDEIVTDIP
-243 EAFSCISAYLKEV
+243 EVFEHIVAYLKEV
-256 SPEEEKKVRLYDDRL
+256 SHGEENKVRLYEDAL
-271 LPLYKLYRLGVVLE
+271 LPLYKLYRIGMVLE
-285 EAQKQKVW
+285 EVQKQKVW
-293 LKSGGFLVL
+293 LKSGGFLVI

-309 SIDVNSGKY
+309 SIDVNSGKF

-329 KINLEAAEEIARQL
+329 KINLEAAGEIARQL

-378 DSVKAKAVDIT
+378 DSVKTKAVDIT

-404 LSEDLKEIGLQ
+404 LSEDLKEISLR

>member
-1 MSHWKRWVR
+1 M
-10 KLSKLIIAGMEIQDV
+10 SKLIIAGMEIEDV
-25 PCSVCALE
+25 SCNTCALE
-33 EEGHI
+33 EDGHI
-38 MELRVEENGKKSI
+38 MELMLEEKGKKSI

-71 VMIAPDTRCYLPLS
+71 VMIDPDTRCYLPLS

-93 SGRKENAPLR
+93 SGRTGDAPLR

-142 KIGFSRKL
+142 KIGFSKKL
-150 IQEEKNR
+150 IQEEKNK
-157 LNKWLEEERE
+157 LNKWLEEERAV
-167 ISPRE
+167 SPRE

-195 LKSLYEKTAVYGR
+195 LKRLYEKTAVYGR

-229 VYSKRLDEIVTDIP
+229 TYSKHLDEIVTDIP
-243 EAFSCISAYLKEV
+243 EVFEHIVAYLKEV
-256 SPEEEKKVRLYDDRL
+256 SHGEENKVRLYEDAL
-271 LPLYKLYRLGVVLE
+271 LPLYKLYRIGMVLE
-285 EAQKQKVW
+285 EVQKQKVW
-293 LKSGGFLVL
+293 LKSGGFLVI

-309 SIDVNSGKY
+309 SIDVNSGKF

-329 KINLEAAEEIARQL
+329 KINLEAAGEIARQL

-364 QDELFHVLQKHLRK
+364 QDELLHVLQKHLRK

-404 LSEDLKEIGLQ
+404 LSEDLKEISLR